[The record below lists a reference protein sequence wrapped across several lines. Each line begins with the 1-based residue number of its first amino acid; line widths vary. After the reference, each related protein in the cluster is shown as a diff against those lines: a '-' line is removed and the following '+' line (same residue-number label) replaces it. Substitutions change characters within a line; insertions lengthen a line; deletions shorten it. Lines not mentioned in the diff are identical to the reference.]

1 MEHAKSDTSLKMK
14 NKKYLLDTNVL
25 IDFMDGVPEVVEL
38 NLHGS
43 RLGLRIFEYF
53 GKEIA

>member
-25 IDFMDGVPEVVEL
+25 IDIMDGVPEV
-38 NLHGS
+38 
-43 RLGLRIFEYF
+43 
-53 GKEIA
+53 